1 MTDSPRGGE
10 RDTAETTGVSQRDR
24 LVGAERGQVGIGTL
38 IVFIAM
44 VLVAAIAAG
53 VLLNT
58 AGFLQSQA
66 QQTGEESTD
75 QVTNQ
80 LQVVSKTGV
89 TTQGAVSAEKTLKRL
104 TLNDGDSTFF
114 VNNPDGS
121 PTTVSSSAV
130 STSGSPSSL
139 KDGNGNSI
147 PVGNSNDILIN
158 VVNKSVYKITQDG
171 NTLTINLEEG
181 DNLVT
186 DQGTVTLG
194 TGDDDIDTA
203 LGITDSSLSE
213 ETINVVAE
221 ELTIQDSTSEITVF
235 DGGSFVAEST
245 DGDVKIEADNDG
257 GDGNDANNDDPQLQL
272 ETGSGAVEVDVSI
285 EKNSDTQSYTLT
297 APDGDSLTVADP
309 AALRVVGGSV
319 ILRSGGQSVQFADG
333 GENSLSGNPDPE
345 DGVSN
350 ALSFVSADSAGSRTE
365 VTTLE
370 LVVTRGPGADDID
383 MSQTIIS
390 YTAPDGG
397 FVTTFS
403 ESRSLE
409 DQTFTINAV
418 EDPDDTAPVLSS
430 GDYFEIILDPGT
442 LEPGAT
448 IEMKI
453 TTVSGATKQ
462 VVLRIPSLLDTR
474 DAVSL

>member
-130 STSGSPSSL
+130 STSGSPNSL

-147 PVGNSNDILIN
+147 SVGNSDDILIN
-158 VVNKSVYKITQDG
+158 VVNESVYKITQNG

-245 DGDVKIEADNDG
+245 DGDVKIEADTNNNDG
-257 GDGNDANNDDPQLQL
+257 NDPQLQL

-309 AALRVVGGSV
+309 AVLRVVGGSV

-333 GENSLSGNPDPE
+333 GENSLS
-345 DGVSN
+345 GVSN

-370 LVVTRGPGADDID
+370 LVVTRGPGADNID

-448 IEMKI
+448 VEMKI